1 MKGLRCTVLGANGF
15 IGTNL
20 CLALASRGAIVK
32 GCGRSVAARPELI
45 GKIDWLQF
53 DLTKNNE
60 SIQQVIQG
68 ADFVV
73 HLVSTLLPVHSNRE
87 QIRDLEENLIGT
99 VRLLQQCKDAGV
111 KKVIFASSGG
121 TVYGP
126 QQNMPINETTLLN
139 PISSYG
145 IVKGAIENYL
155 HLYRRLYG
163 LDFVALRIS
172 NPFGPFQMPHDQ
184 GLIAALMGK
193 TLNGSPVEIWG
204 DGTVVRDYIYID
216 DVVNAIILAMAL
228 DNSDAPRV
236 YNIASGVGR
245 SVNEVLHAI
254 GAAHGK
260 LTKVNYHPARAVD
273 VPTNILDVCLAR
285 THLGW
290 TPTTEWNDA
299 LEKTYVWLRNVTG
312 NFWNN

>member
-1 MKGLRCTVLGANGF
+1 MKGVRCTVLGANGF

-20 CLALASRGAIVK
+20 CLALASRGASVR
-32 GCGRSVAARPELI
+32 GCGRSAIARPELI
-45 GKIDWLQF
+45 NKVDWCQF
-53 DLTKNNE
+53 ELTKKDE
-60 SIQQVIQG
+60 RVQQAIQG

-73 HLVSTLLPVHSNRE
+73 HLVSSMLPAQSNRE

-99 VRLLQQCKDAGV
+99 VRLLQHCKDAGV

-126 QQNMPINETTLLN
+126 QQDMPINEAIPLN

-184 GLIAALMGK
+184 GLIAALIGK
-193 TLNGSPVEIWG
+193 ALSGSPVEIWG
-204 DGTVVRDYIYID
+204 DGSVIRDYIYID
-216 DVVNAIILAMAL
+216 DVINAIILAMAL
-228 DNSDAPRV
+228 DNADAPRV
-236 YNIASGVGR
+236 YNIGSGIGR
-245 SVNEVLHAI
+245 PVNEVLQAI
-254 GAAHGK
+254 SSTHGK
-260 LTKVNYHPARAVD
+260 PTKVDYYPARTVD
-273 VPTNILDVCLAR
+273 VPVNILDVSLAR

-290 TPTTEWNDA
+290 TPTAEWKHA
-299 LEKTYVWLRNVTG
+299 LEKTYVWLRNVYR
-312 NFWNN
+312 